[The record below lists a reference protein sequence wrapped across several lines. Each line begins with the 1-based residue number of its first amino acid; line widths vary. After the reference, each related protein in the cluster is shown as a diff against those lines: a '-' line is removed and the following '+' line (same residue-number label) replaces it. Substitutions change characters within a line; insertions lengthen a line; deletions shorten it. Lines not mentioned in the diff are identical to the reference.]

1 MSKKANPTV
10 IGTFVIMAIGLALAA
25 IITLGNIKFNDK
37 PFHCVLYFPGSL
49 HGLDQSAPVTFRGV
63 QIGKVKEIRLSF
75 DNRIND
81 YTIPVYVEI
90 TEKDDGNVPTWDV
103 TASKETARVL
113 IEKGLRA
120 KLKMRSIVT
129 GKLYIDLA
137 FYPQAPIH
145 LQNKPQDSAYLE
157 IPTLPSGL
165 EQITQTIADLPLT
178 ELVDKVTLVLDGLD
192 QLLNSNQSK
201 QGVKHLYSSLEKID
215 SIAAETHSELP
226 QITKKIKESLTAIT
240 QLSRTGTSLFSTT
253 EASLAPILDD
263 FGQTLTGMNQAIE
276 VLTIA
281 IVDIQDLVDEDSN
294 FSYDLSQVAQQV
306 QATAQSIQMLTDYLQ
321 RYPNALIFGKPEATP

>member
-1 MSKKANPTV
+1 LSKKANPTV

-25 IITLGNIKFNDK
+25 IIALGNIKFNDK

-49 HGLDQSAPVTFRGV
+49 HGLDQGAPVAFRGV
-63 QIGKVKEIRLSF
+63 QIGKVKGIRLSF
-75 DNRIND
+75 DNKLND

-90 TEKDDGNVPTWDV
+90 TENDEDNVPTWDV
-103 TASKETARVL
+103 AASRETARLL
-113 IEKGLRA
+113 IKRGLRA

-137 FYPQAPIH
+137 FYPQSPIH
-145 LQNKPQDSAYLE
+145 LQNKPADSAYLE

-192 QLLNSNQSK
+192 NLLNSNQSK
-201 QGVKHLYSSLEKID
+201 QGIKHLYSSLENIH
-215 SIAAETHSELP
+215 SITAEAHSELP
-226 QITKKIKESLTAIT
+226 VITTKLKDSLSAIT
-240 QLSRTGTSLFSTT
+240 QLSSAGTSLFSTT
-253 EASLAPILDD
+253 EASLEPILDD
-263 FGQTLTGMNQAIE
+263 FGQTLAGINQAIE

-281 IVDIQDLVDEDSN
+281 IGDVQELVDEDSN
-294 FSYDLSQVAQQV
+294 FSYDLSRVAHQVEA
-306 QATAQSIQMLTDYLQ
+306 AAQSIQMLSDYLQ
-321 RYPNALIFGKPEATP
+321 RYPNALIFGKPETTP

>member
-10 IGTFVIMAIGLALAA
+10 IGTFVIMAICLALVA

-37 PFHCVLYFPGSL
+37 AFHCVLYFPGSL
-49 HGLDQSAPVTFRGV
+49 HGLDQGAPVTFRGV
-63 QIGKVKEIRLSF
+63 QIGKVKGIRLSF
-75 DNRIND
+75 DNKLND
-81 YTIPVYVEI
+81 YTIPVYIEI
-90 TEKDDGNVPTWDV
+90 TEDHEDNVPSWDV
-103 TASKETARVL
+103 TASRQTARLL

-137 FYPQAPIH
+137 FYPQSPIH
-145 LQNKPQDSAYLE
+145 LQNKPADSTYLE

-201 QGVKHLYSSLEKID
+201 QGIKHLYSSLENLH
-215 SIAAETHSELP
+215 SITAKTHSELP
-226 QITKKIKESLTAIT
+226 EISTKVKDSLSAIT
-240 QLSRTGTSLFSTT
+240 QLANAGASLFSTT
-253 EASLAPILDD
+253 EASLEPLLDD
-263 FGQTLTGMNQAIE
+263 FGQTLAGMNQAIE
-276 VLTIA
+276 VLTLA
-281 IVDIQDLVDEDSN
+281 IGDIQDLVDENSN
-294 FSYDLSQVAQQV
+294 FSYDLSRVVHQVEA
-306 QATAQSIQMLTDYLQ
+306 AAQSIQMLTDDLQ
-321 RYPNALIFGKPEATP
+321 RYPNALIFGKPETTP